1 MARSYHNP
9 MDGMGQVVHQ
19 RAVGMERAQGTAPSA
34 EVQGAFGQRSQT

>member
-19 RAVGMERAQGTAPSA
+19 RAVGTERAA
-34 EVQGAFGQRSQT
+34 QGAVEIKGCTGTSLTRVV